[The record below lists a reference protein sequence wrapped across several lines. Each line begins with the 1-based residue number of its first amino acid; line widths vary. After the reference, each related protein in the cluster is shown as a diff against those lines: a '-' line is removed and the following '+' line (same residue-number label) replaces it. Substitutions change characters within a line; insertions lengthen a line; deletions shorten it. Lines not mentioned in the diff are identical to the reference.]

1 MICCIPAGS
10 IMETNFIGSM
20 VSIDCGEVLG
30 IYQGLLDNIDQSK
43 QMLTI
48 VNAFHNG
55 TRCSMPHITI
65 K

>member
-1 MICCIPAGS
+1 MCFMFVRRT
-10 IMETNFIGSM
+10 METKYIGSM

-30 IYQGLLDNIDQSK
+30 IYQGLLDSIDQSK

-48 VNAFHNG
+48 VDAFHDG
-55 TRCSMPHITI
+55 TRCSVPRVTI

>member
-1 MICCIPAGS
+1 
-10 IMETNFIGSM
+10 METKYIGSM

-30 IYQGLLDNIDQSK
+30 IYQGLLDSIDQSK

-48 VNAFHNG
+48 VDAFHDG
-55 TRCSMPHITI
+55 TRCSVPRVTI

>member
-1 MICCIPAGS
+1 MCFTAADC
-10 IMETNFIGSM
+10 IMETQFIGSM

-30 IYQGLLDNIDQSK
+30 IYQGLLDSIDQSR

-48 VNAFHNG
+48 VSAFHNG
-55 TRCSMPHITI
+55 IRCSVPHITI

>member
-1 MICCIPAGS
+1 MCFTAAGGT
-10 IMETNFIGSM
+10 MEAQFLGSM

-30 IYQGLLDNIDQSK
+30 IYQGLLDGVDQTK

-55 TRCSMPHITI
+55 IRCSMPYITI

>member
-1 MICCIPAGS
+1 
-10 IMETNFIGSM
+10 METQFIGSM

-30 IYQGLLDNIDQSK
+30 IYQGLLDSIDQSR

-48 VNAFHNG
+48 VSAFHNG
-55 TRCSMPHITI
+55 IRCSVPHITI

>member
-1 MICCIPAGS
+1 
-10 IMETNFIGSM
+10 MESQFIGSM

-30 IYQGLLDNIDQSK
+30 IYQGRLDGIDQSK

-48 VNAFHNG
+48 VSAFHNG
-55 TRCSMPHITI
+55 TRCSVPQISI

>member
-1 MICCIPAGS
+1 
-10 IMETNFIGSM
+10 MEAQFIGSM
-20 VSIDCGEVLG
+20 VSVDCGEVLG
-30 IYQGLLDNIDQSK
+30 IYQGLLDGIDQSR

-55 TRCSMPHITI
+55 TRCLVPHISI